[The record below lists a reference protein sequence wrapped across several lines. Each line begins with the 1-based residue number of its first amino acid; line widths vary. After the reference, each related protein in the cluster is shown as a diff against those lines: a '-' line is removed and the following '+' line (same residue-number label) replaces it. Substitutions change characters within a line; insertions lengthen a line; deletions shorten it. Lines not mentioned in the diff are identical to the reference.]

1 MLKLR
6 EYPPRGFTLIELLV
20 VVLIIG
26 ILAAIALP
34 QYQVVVAKSRYA
46 TLQNLVYE
54 MKNSQNRYL
63 LLHGIYASN
72 INDLD
77 MDFPSGGVVSN
88 ETVSFPWGQCYI
100 INNSTTNKDLYCTNG
115 KVYYGE
121 YVRVNDRNYRVC
133 VTFCNDKVY
142 SKVCEQTTGGT
153 PQNSGGFCYYF
164 Y

>member
-1 MLKLR
+1 MLKLSK
-6 EYPPRGFTLIELLV
+6 YPPKGFTLIELLV

-34 QYQVVVAKSRYA
+34 QYQVAVAKSRYA

-77 MDFPSGGVVSN
+77 MEFPKGEVSN
-88 ETVSFPWGQCYI
+88 STINFSWGQCYI
-100 INNSTTNKDLYCTNG
+100 INNSTTSKDLYCTNG

-121 YVRVNDRNYRVC
+121 YVRVNNPNYRVC
-133 VTFCNDKVY
+133 VTPCNDKIY

-153 PQNSGGFCYYF
+153 SYTIGELCYY

>member
-6 EYPPRGFTLIELLV
+6 KYPPRGFTLIELLV

-26 ILAAIALP
+26 ILSAIALP

-77 MDFPSGGVVSN
+77 MDFPSGRVVSN

-100 INNSTTNKDLYCTNG
+100 INSSPTIKDLYCTNG

-121 YVRVNDRNYRVC
+121 YLRVNGNYRVC
-133 VTFCNDKVY
+133 ATPCNDKVY
-142 SKVCEQTTGGT
+142 SKVCEQNTGGT
-153 PQNSGGFCYYF
+153 PYVSGGLCYYL